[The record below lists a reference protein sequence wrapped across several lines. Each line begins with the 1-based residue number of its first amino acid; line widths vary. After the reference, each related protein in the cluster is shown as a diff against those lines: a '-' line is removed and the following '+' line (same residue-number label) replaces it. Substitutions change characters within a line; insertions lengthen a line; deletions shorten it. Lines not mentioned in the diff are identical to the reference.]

1 MNSIYTNSFHLFGT
15 KLTQWILPSERTQTH
30 IYKQQNKWFIWSNLH
45 SARLTSAKESPDDAM
60 LKFPACWLSIK
71 LGAWRSLGGVVVR
84 GRICKSW
91 SSDQI
96 IIIMGCT
103 CSGCFKWGA
112 LVVALVVLFVSGV
125 QLWLREKSYVFCAR
139 ELADI
144 TTDVLR
150 TTKGDPNCVRI
161 L

>member
-1 MNSIYTNSFHLFGT
+1 
-15 KLTQWILPSERTQTH
+15 
-30 IYKQQNKWFIWSNLH
+30 
-45 SARLTSAKESPDDAM
+45 
-60 LKFPACWLSIK
+60 
-71 LGAWRSLGGVVVR
+71 
-84 GRICKSW
+84 
-91 SSDQI
+91 
-96 IIIMGCT
+96 MGCT
-103 CSGCFKWGA
+103 CSGCVKWGA

-161 L
+161 LESVALKNYKLIPKIRNLPCSH